1 MCKGWLLFGLT
12 AFGGGVWNSIA
23 ATWGTATEGMNVALA
38 TLFGLVSMLGTPV
51 SGDVLLSLV
60 GIALLGLASGG
71 GRDSSIERL
80 QEAIARIE
88 TAVGVSSP
96 TETGEDSDVSSLA
109 ERIESVEEPLV
120 NQVRPGAYDDYLRML
135 VEAVDDV
142 FFVIDSAGELQHW
155 NQSMVE
161 AMGYSN
167 EELASMHAF
176 DFFED
181 DVEKAEAALI
191 AGLEEGSVRYEAE
204 SVRKDGA
211 LVPFE
216 YVVSRVTGPDGEPLL
231 AGIARDISARR
242 ESEKRLRE
250 RERQLSTLMHNIP
263 GMVYRC
269 QNEPEWPMEFVSDGC
284 RELTGYDPEALVD
297 GEITWGED
305 ILDGD
310 NEKMWG
316 IVQDKLE
323 LGEPFTVSFPIRT
336 ADGQRRWVEEQG
348 RGIYAEDGTLEAL
361 EGVIID
367 ITERVE
373 NERELE
379 RTRDLLQHAQ
389 RLSNVGGWELD
400 LADERPYNGVLT
412 EELYRIYEL
421 SPDEQMDLERG
432 LAYYVPEDRPRVR
445 EAVENA
451 IEHGQPYELEARI
464 RTESGALRWVR
475 TIGDPIERNGEI
487 VLLRGSLQDITERKE
502 REQILERTRE
512 MLEQSQEIA
521 DLGGWVIDL
530 EDGPP
535 YEGSWTEKFAEIL
548 GFEGVGSMSFEES
561 LEVFHPED
569 RPTVER
575 TVERAIETGSE
586 FELEARIRRPDGEQR
601 WIRSIGE
608 MVDAGGERPR
618 IRGSIQDIT
627 GHKER
632 ELALESLHETTRG
645 LLQIET
651 KTEAAEL
658 IVETAEQ
665 VLDVTGVA
673 MFLLDPDTNTLT
685 PNATTPGFDECC
697 DSETPIGAGE
707 RGSILWETFL
717 AGTQTVIDGPEMT
730 AQSSLFDGGV
740 EAGLVV
746 PVGNHG
752 VFVVA
757 NRDPIDQ
764 GDRRLVE
771 TLVATTEAAF
781 DRLESEAS
789 LRDRDAEL
797 EAQNERLS
805 RQIQIN
811 DIIRRVDTSFIGTTT
826 QEEIE
831 QTVCDRLSESEHV
844 TFAWIGSLN
853 VAETE
858 VVPRTWAGSGQ
869 SYLDSVSLAVDDA
882 PAGADPAVSTALT
895 NASAGAENVAD
906 GLQREPWRK
915 TALAHDFS
923 SCLAVPLQIDEYTYG
938 VLAVYTDEPNAFGD
952 LERTVFTELGTGIAD
967 AINSVEA
974 RSALYAEAHIELR
987 LRLEDDDEFLSR
999 LARTAG
1005 CTVTYEGLGAYD
1017 SDETQLFVHTSG
1029 AEADVVTDALETL
1042 VTVTSYREITAE
1054 ATDCVFEITVS
1065 GSVLPAKLVRH
1076 GASPQ
1081 SITAEA
1087 THIRAV
1093 VDVPTTTDVR
1103 EFIEMLGDTYDSVE
1117 LEGREHV
1124 DRSMHTRQQLVTDL
1138 FEELTDRQLE
1148 VLRTAYFAGFF
1159 DWPRES
1165 TGEDVAAMLEVSQPT
1180 VNRHL
1185 RLGQQRLLE
1194 QLFERSLGEEPASDL
1209 R

>member
-1 MCKGWLLFGLT
+1 MTLST
-12 AFGGGVWNSIA
+12 AFGFASSLDTAVASDA
-23 ATWGTATEGMNVALA
+23 AL
-38 TLFGLVSMLGTPV
+38 
-51 SGDVLLSLV
+51 LLSLIGF
-60 GIALLGLASGG
+60 GILGLASEGS
-71 GRDSSIERL
+71 RDSAFERL
-80 QEAIARIE
+80 QEAIGRIE
-88 TAVGVSSP
+88 SAVDVSSP
-96 TETGEDSDVSSLA
+96 SEDRVDGDLEALA
-109 ERIESVEEPLV
+109 ERLESIEQSVAR
-120 NQVRPGAYDDYLRML
+120 QTRPGAAYDDYLRML

-142 FFVIDSAGELQHW
+142 FFVIDSAGELKHW

-204 SVRKDGA
+204 SVRKDGES
-211 LVPFE
+211 VPFE
-216 YVVSRVTGPDGEPLL
+216 YVVSRVSGADGEPLL
-231 AGIARDISARR
+231 AGIARDISDRR
-242 ESEKRLRE
+242 ENEQRLRE

-297 GEITWGED
+297 GEITWAED
-305 ILDGD
+305 IVDGD
-310 NEKMWG
+310 NDELWET
-316 IVQDKLE
+316 VQQKLE
-323 LGEPFTVSFPIRT
+323 RGEPFTVSFPIRT

-379 RTRDLLQHAQ
+379 RTSDLLQHAQ

-400 LADERPYNGVLT
+400 LTDEPPYGGVLT
-412 EELYRIYEL
+412 AEMYRMYGL
-421 SPDEQMDLERG
+421 SRDESMNIERG
-432 LAYYVPEDRPRVR
+432 LGYYVPEDRPRVR

-451 IEHGQPYELEARI
+451 IEHGQPYELEAQI
-464 RTESGALRWVR
+464 RTEEGELRWVR
-475 TIGDPIERNGEI
+475 TIGQPIERNGEI
-487 VLLRGSLQDITERKE
+487 THLRGSMQDITERKE
-502 REQILERTRE
+502 REQTLERTRE

-548 GFEGVGSMSFEES
+548 GLEGVDSMSFEES
-561 LEVFHPED
+561 LEVFHPDD
-569 RPTVER
+569 RPAVER
-575 TVERAIETGSE
+575 TIERTIETGGE

-608 MVDAGGERPR
+608 MVDADGDRPR
-618 IRGSIQDIT
+618 VRGSIQDIT
-627 GHKER
+627 DHKER
-632 ELALESLHETTRG
+632 ELALQSLHEMTRG
-645 LLQIET
+645 LLQIEGET
-651 KTEAAEL
+651 DAAEL

-665 VLDVTGVA
+665 VLDVTGIA
-673 MFLLDPDTNTLT
+673 MFLLDPNTNTLA
-685 PNATTPGFDECC
+685 PYATTAGFDDCC
-697 DSETPIGAGE
+697 DGETAIGPGTRE
-707 RGSILWETFL
+707 SILWETFL
-717 AGTQTVIDGPEMT
+717 SGTQTVIDGSEMT
-730 AQSSLFDGGV
+730 ARSPLFDAAV

-746 PVGNHG
+746 PVGSHG

-757 NRDPIDQ
+757 NRNPIGE

-781 DRLESEAS
+781 DRLESEAT
-789 LRDRDAEL
+789 LRNRDAEL

-811 DIIRRVDTSFIGTTT
+811 DIIRRVDTSLIGTTT

-831 QTVCDRLSESEHV
+831 QTVCDRLSESQHV
-844 TFAWIGSLN
+844 SFAWIGSLD

-869 SYLDSVSLAVDDA
+869 SYLDSISLTVDDA

-895 NASAGAENVAD
+895 GESTVTENVAD

-915 TALAHDFS
+915 AALAHNFS
-923 SCLAVPLQIDEYTYG
+923 SCLAVPLQIDEYSYG

-987 LRLEDDDEFLSR
+987 LRLEDEVEFLSR

-1005 CTVTYEGLGAYD
+1005 CSVTYEGLGAYD
-1017 SDETQLFVHTSG
+1017 TDETQLFVRTSG
-1029 AEADVVTDALETL
+1029 AEADEVRDALEAL
-1042 VTVTSYREITAE
+1042 VTVTGYREITAE
-1054 ATDCVFEITVS
+1054 ATECVFEITVS

-1081 SITAEA
+1081 SVIADGTQ
-1087 THIRAV
+1087 IRVV

-1103 EFIEMLGDTYDSVE
+1103 EFIEMLGDAYDSVN

-1138 FEELTDRQLE
+1138 FDELTDRQLE

-1180 VNRHL
+1180 INRHL

-1194 QLFERSLGEEPASDL
+1194 QLFERSLGEEPSSTSE
-1209 R
+1209 